1 MTDGWEACRA
11 MINVRL
17 DEADKQRVDKMT
29 NDKAHQQA
37 LAEEHNRQYQQTT
50 AEDDSAIAKE
60 VIDIIQKE
68 LSDYISWCTEHPELP
83 QKSMRDWQEGN
94 VAIRNRTIKALGLQ
108 SKYTA
113 SGERRNPIK

>member
-1 MTDGWEACRA
+1 MSVMKTS
-11 MINVRL
+11 
-17 DEADKQRVDKMT
+17 K
-29 NDKAHQQA
+29 DKAHQQA
-37 LAEEHNRQYQQTT
+37 LLVEHNRQYQQTT

-68 LSDYISWCTEHPELP
+68 LSDYISWCTGNSNMP
-83 QKSMRDWQEGN
+83 QKSMRDWLEGN